1 MIKAVVFDCF
11 GVLTTDGWL
20 FFKEKYLSDNSEH
33 KKTAEQANREVDAGI
48 IDYATFLAALAKLVP
63 LDEEQVKA
71 VIESNVCNKA
81 LFEFIQYEIKPYYK
95 VGLLSNASHNA
106 LERLFEERQI
116 RLFDA
121 AVFSFE
127 VGATKPA
134 SVMYERIA
142 QKLNLETSECLY
154 IDDQEKFVEGALLSG
169 MQAIH
174 FSNNKDVMNKIRSKL
189 DARAS

>member
-20 FFKEKYLSDNSEH
+20 FFKEKYLSDNSEN
-33 KKTAEQANREVDAGI
+33 KKTAEQANKEVDAGI
-48 IDYATFLAALAKLVP
+48 IDYATFLAKLAKLVS
-63 LDEEQVKA
+63 LDEKQVKA
-71 VIESNVCNKA
+71 VIESNVRNKA

-127 VGATKPA
+127 VGTIKPA
-134 SVMYERIA
+134 SIMYERIA

-169 MQAIH
+169 MQTIH
-174 FSNNKDVMNKIRSKL
+174 FTNNENVMNKIRNKL